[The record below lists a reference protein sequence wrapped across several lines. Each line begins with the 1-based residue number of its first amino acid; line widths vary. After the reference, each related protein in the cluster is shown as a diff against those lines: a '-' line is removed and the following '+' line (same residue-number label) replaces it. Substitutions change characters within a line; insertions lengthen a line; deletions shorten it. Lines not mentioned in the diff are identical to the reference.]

1 VVLEVTGLRNP
12 CWQIDDFSPGLL
24 RLVLRKEADG
34 TVVRRAGVV
43 AVVVDGGE
51 VRPGDAIE
59 VELPDGP
66 RAPLQPV

>member
-1 VVLEVTGLRNP
+1 M
-12 CWQIDDFSPGLL
+12 
-24 RLVLRKEADG
+24 
-34 TVVRRAGVV
+34 

-51 VRPGDAIE
+51 VRPGDAIA